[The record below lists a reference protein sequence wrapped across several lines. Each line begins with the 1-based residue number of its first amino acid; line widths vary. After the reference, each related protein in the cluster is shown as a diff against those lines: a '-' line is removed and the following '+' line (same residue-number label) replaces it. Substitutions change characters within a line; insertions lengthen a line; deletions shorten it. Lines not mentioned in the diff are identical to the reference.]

1 LLVAAVVLVDV
12 ALAAVLVA
20 CVIIILT
27 LQQAER
33 LSLLLPIQLLL
44 EAVVLQ
50 ELVLLDLLEEQ
61 IVESLVVILPH
72 LVLHPQVADLEQ
84 QALLSQ
90 SQREMLA
97 VLVAVAVMKV
107 ALVIVEMLEQ
117 EIHHL

>member
-1 LLVAAVVLVDV
+1 M
-12 ALAAVLVA
+12 
-20 CVIIILT
+20 
-27 LQQAER
+27 
-33 LSLLLPIQLLL
+33 
-44 EAVVLQ
+44 
-50 ELVLLDLLEEQ
+50 
-61 IVESLVVILPH
+61 ILPH

-107 ALVIVEMLEQ
+107 ALVIVEMGEQ